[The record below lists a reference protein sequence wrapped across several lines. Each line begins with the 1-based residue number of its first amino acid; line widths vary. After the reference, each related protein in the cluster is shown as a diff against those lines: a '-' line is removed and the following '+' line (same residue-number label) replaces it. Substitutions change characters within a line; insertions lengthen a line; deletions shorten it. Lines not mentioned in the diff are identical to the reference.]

1 MTLVETSINYLKET
15 PVEPFINF
23 LKETPVESFI
33 NFQEKY
39 RLGFIKLEPLVYIS
53 INSLIVTHNDKA
65 VLLLKIGHRFNLN
78 KANGLLTAFY
88 PITFLMK

>member
-1 MTLVETSINYLKET
+1 MTLVETSINY
-15 PVEPFINF
+15 

-53 INSLIVTHNDKA
+53 INSLILTHNDKA
-65 VLLLKIGHRFNLN
+65 VLLLKIRHRFTLN
-78 KANGLLTAFY
+78 KTNGLLTTFY